1 MLLNNNLHIA
11 VLLTCY
17 NRKDKTLQCLQ
28 SFYKSINKLPEL
40 NFEIFLVDDGSSDG
54 TTEAVQG
61 FFPEICIIQGTGELY
76 WNRGMHLAWET
87 ASKKKDFDYYLWLN
101 DDVVLLPDAINQLFS
116 DASKIPHS
124 IICASMQSS
133 QCQITYG
140 GKDKKGILIIPNGSP
155 QEITFINGNLVLIPK
170 SVFHKVGMIDPI
182 FPHAIGDYDYGL
194 RAGKL
199 GIKSYIASAIC
210 GYCEANHSL
219 PAWCQPKVSLKNRI
233 KSLYSPLGR
242 AHPKYYFIYEKRN
255 FGILKAIK
263 HFVTIHIRVL
273 FPGLWG
279 NRVTFFR

>member
-101 DDVVLLPDAINQLFS
+101 DDVELYDHAISDLFEIAFKY
-116 DASKIPHS
+116 DGIAVGV
-124 IICASMQSS
+124 MQESPKG
-133 QCQITYG
+133 QTTYG
-140 GKDKKGILIIPNGSP
+140 GLNENGELINPNGTIQP
-155 QEITFINGNLVLIPK
+155 CRVFNGNLVLVPNVI
-170 SVFHKVGMIDPI
+170 FEKVGMLDS
-182 FPHAIGDYDYGL
+182 FYWHSMGDLDYAFRSLKKGFKHYIP
-194 RAGKL
+194 GKYS
-199 GIKSYIASAIC
+199 GICKK
-210 GYCEANHSL
+210 NTSL
-219 PAWCQPKVSLKNRI
+219 PKWCLSGYSIKEKL
-233 KSLYSPLGR
+233 KSLYSPLGNS
-242 AHPKYYFIYEKRN
+242 HPYYYFIYEYRHY
-255 FGILKAIK
+255 GLGVAIK
-263 HFVTIHIRVL
+263 HFITIHLRVL
-273 FPGLWG
+273 MPKLW
-279 NRVTFFR
+279 NQK